1 MKNAWMTKTTILLL
15 LLVGAWPMRAQLTFC
30 CSPTND
36 LYQLLSSAKRFD
48 NPTTA
53 IDHAA
58 EGTGVL
64 ILADAYPK
72 QQTEIPRT
80 ALDTAR
86 AKQLRLYIEYPATL
100 PSFKLAKPR

>member
-1 MKNAWMTKTTILLL
+1 MKHAWLPKTTILLL
-15 LLVGAWPMRAQLTFC
+15 LLLGASPVRAQLTFC

-48 NPTTA
+48 TPATA
-53 IDHAA
+53 IDHAT

-72 QQTEIPRT
+72 QQTEIPAT

-86 AKQLRLYIEYPATL
+86 AKHLRLYIEYPATL
-100 PSFKLAKPR
+100 PSL